1 MSEHLAIFSMIALR
15 DLKLAFRNK
24 AELLNPLVFFVMVI
38 ILFPL
43 ALGSNEG
50 PVAAVDPRPDLD
62 NGPAVHLPVAGQSVP
77 VGL

>member
-1 MSEHLAIFSMIALR
+1 MSEHLAIFSVIALR

-50 PVAAVDPRPDLD
+50 LLRQLTPGLIWD